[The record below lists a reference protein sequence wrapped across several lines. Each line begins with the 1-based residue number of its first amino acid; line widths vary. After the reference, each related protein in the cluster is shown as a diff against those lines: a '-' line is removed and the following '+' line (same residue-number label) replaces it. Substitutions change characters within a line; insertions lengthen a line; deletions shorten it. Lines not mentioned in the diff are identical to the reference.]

1 MTTPKRQHWVPQFYL
16 RQFIVPDAN
25 PKLEQVWI
33 FHRKS
38 GDPKLTGIKN
48 IALEKHLYSPKLAD
62 GSRDPRLE
70 KKLSDLEGTL
80 SKLWP
85 QLANG
90 FVDLG
95 SKAIRQSIALFLSV
109 QFLRHPDRRDSAI
122 EFRKRLIEFVEQRPL
137 NPEVYPDIQQFQI
150 GSRVYSIDA
159 SDWPNYR
166 DAGDELSIEMWRKMI
181 EQDAILH
188 AKMLMKKRWSIVFID
203 EPLFVT
209 SDYPIYVPQPELE
222 RYQIGGTNAM
232 ILFPISPTRI
242 LCFDDLDEPA
252 NQYYPIANS
261 NADMY
266 NMFTW
271 VNTDSFMISSRN
283 IEGVLAGIN
292 RVRTEVELE
301 MSQSDAE
308 NGR

>member
-95 SKAIRQSIALFLSV
+95 SKNLS
-109 QFLRHPDRRDSAI
+109 
-122 EFRKRLIEFVEQRPL
+122 
-137 NPEVYPDIQQFQI
+137 
-150 GSRVYSIDA
+150 
-159 SDWPNYR
+159 
-166 DAGDELSIEMWRKMI
+166 
-181 EQDAILH
+181 
-188 AKMLMKKRWSIVFID
+188 
-203 EPLFVT
+203 
-209 SDYPIYVPQPELE
+209 
-222 RYQIGGTNAM
+222 
-232 ILFPISPTRI
+232 
-242 LCFDDLDEPA
+242 
-252 NQYYPIANS
+252 
-261 NADMY
+261 
-266 NMFTW
+266 
-271 VNTDSFMISSRN
+271 
-283 IEGVLAGIN
+283 
-292 RVRTEVELE
+292 
-301 MSQSDAE
+301 E
-308 NGR
+308 N